1 MTSVSDPV
9 GRRPYGPYVWAM
21 HVTSPDIE
29 AETADLIA
37 RHRRD
42 APAASISITGSR
54 PNPEPA
60 RRLRLALARQRD
72 AGKSFPVAWRLA
84 LAEVAPGPSWS
95 SAFEATKKAWR
106 SGYDDTGSSLALAM
120 DDDRGQPTR
129 ARMIA

>member
-1 MTSVSDPV
+1 
-9 GRRPYGPYVWAM
+9 M
-21 HVTSPDIE
+21 HVLSPDME

-60 RRLRLALARQRD
+60 QRLRFALARQRE

-95 SAFEATKKAWR
+95 SAFAATKNAWR
-106 SGYDDTGSSLALAM
+106 SGYEDTGSSLALTA
-120 DDDRGQPTR
+120 DEDRGQPVG
-129 ARMIA
+129 ARVIA